1 MMLNVLAWMLIPL
14 LCLAT
19 EIDRPYALSGHDDQ
33 VIQREFY
40 HLSYNEHHEVANW
53 VGYNLGHHHI
63 RGCVERSDA
72 FRIDPLI
79 TTGSS
84 SPADYANSGFDRGH
98 LLPAGDMKF
107 DKEAMRNTFFMSNM
121 TPQPAKFNRGRW
133 SMLET
138 LARSWA
144 LKYQDLWI
152 VTGPILKENLPQMGV
167 QNKVSI
173 PTDYFKVLMRK
184 EGSSYKG
191 IGFLMNVE
199 IPYPDLIAY
208 ALTIDQIED
217 FSGID
222 FFPSMED
229 SDEEEMESAL
239 DLKDWDF
246 KAKFNYL
253 PCSTSG
259 AQ

>member
-14 LCLAT
+14 LSLAS
-19 EIDRPYALSGHDDQ
+19 EIEQPFALTSHDHQ
-33 VIQREFY
+33 IIQRDFY
-40 HLSYNEHHEVANW
+40 SLSYNESHEVANW
-53 VGYNLGHHHI
+53 VGYNLGHFHLK
-63 RGCVERSDA
+63 GCVERSDA

-84 SPADYANSGFDRGH
+84 SPADYAQSGFDRGH

-121 TPQPAKFNRGRW
+121 TPQPPKFNRGRW

-138 LARSWA
+138 LVRSWA
-144 LKYQDLWI
+144 LKYQNLWI
-152 VTGPILKENLPQMGV
+152 VTGPVLKENLPQMGI

-173 PTDYFKVLMRK
+173 PADYFKVLLRK
-184 EGSSYKG
+184 EGNSYKG

-199 IPYPDLIAY
+199 VPYPDLIAY
-208 ALTIDQIED
+208 ALTIDQVED
-217 FSGID
+217 LSGVD
-222 FFPSMED
+222 FFPSLDNATED
-229 SDEEEMESAL
+229 EIESEL

-253 PCSTSG
+253 PCSI
-259 AQ
+259 